1 MNIRSIKNRAL
12 EVLDTNKQSFIRV
25 LIILLVLD
33 VIPSL
38 FTASNAFIRI
48 IRFALMIVFLTVS
61 HGKVVSSLKMVR
73 NNASEVKDEDAFV
86 GFKRIQELFPT
97 YFVTTVVEIA
107 IIFVAT
113 LVIGV
118 ISAILFGDILVSIFN
133 TIAYSQSES
142 AIAYALL
149 SAGSSIIFVML
160 FFVIV
165 GAIIGLIA
173 SAYLF
178 PVPYVLEQYHITG
191 FDAVKTSVRMMKG
204 HVFDYI
210 KLFFSFFGWMLL
222 IGFVEAILMRF
233 IGNSLIISIITG
245 IIAIYT
251 YMPHYT
257 LSMTVLFEEI
267 SYYYFNQVGE

>member
-149 SAGSSIIFVML
+149 
-160 FFVIV
+160 
-165 GAIIGLIA
+165 
-173 SAYLF
+173 
-178 PVPYVLEQYHITG
+178 
-191 FDAVKTSVRMMKG
+191 
-204 HVFDYI
+204 
-210 KLFFSFFGWMLL
+210 
-222 IGFVEAILMRF
+222 
-233 IGNSLIISIITG
+233 
-245 IIAIYT
+245 
-251 YMPHYT
+251 
-257 LSMTVLFEEI
+257 
-267 SYYYFNQVGE
+267 